1 MNVPITLS
9 EAVDHAVQDGFT
21 YTFKAE
27 ATGLRCLQTGDRFD
41 PSEVTIVGHER
52 FEGAS
57 SAGDNAALY
66 RVETSNGLRGT
77 IVDAYGADADQHLAE
92 FLRATPVDE
101 D

>member
-1 MNVPITLS
+1 MSTPATLS
-9 EAVDHAVQDGFT
+9 EAVNHAVQDGYT

-27 ATGLRCLQTGDRFD
+27 ASGLRCLQTGDRFG

-52 FEGAS
+52 FEGPS
-57 SAGDNAALY
+57 SADDNAALY
-66 RVETSNGLRGT
+66 RVETETGLRGT
-77 IVDAYGADADQHLAE
+77 IVDAYGAYADEYLAE